1 MRRTARV
8 LATAGA
14 LAVLS
19 VASVARAQDGAA
31 ASDPAPSSA
40 KLELARQLV
49 QAMGGQEDAEDQ
61 LDAVFDVIE
70 KTVQGGAARVDN
82 RISGAFLDSLKQQVS
97 GLAPQV
103 VALSV
108 QLYAQNCTE
117 KELRDMLAFQQSDTG
132 RAMARK
138 QPLIRAQALHQTLP
152 LVSGKLPDLLD
163 HAADQACARVQC
175 SADERKALGNLM
187 NDPPQPPAQAT
198 PPDDSGPPDPGER
211 PTAPPIAG
219 PERSPI

>member
-1 MRRTARV
+1 MRRAVRV
-8 LATAGA
+8 FATAGVLAAFGLA
-14 LAVLS
+14 LS
-19 VASVARAQDGAA
+19 ARAQDEA
-31 ASDPAPSSA
+31 PAPDPA

-61 LDAVFDVIE
+61 LDAVFDAVQ
-70 KTVQGGAARVDN
+70 KTVEGSTADVDG
-82 RISGAFLDSLKQQVS
+82 RLSSAFLDGLKQQIA

-103 VALSV
+103 VALSI

-117 KELRDMLAFQQSDTG
+117 KELRDLLAFEQSDTG

-138 QPLIRAQALHQTLP
+138 QPLIRAQALQQTVP

-175 SADERKALGNLM
+175 SPQERKVLGDALNG
-187 NDPPQPPAQAT
+187 PPQ
-198 PPDDSGPPDPGER
+198 GPPDAASPDE
-211 PTAPPIAG
+211 PAPALPPQAPPAVST
-219 PERSPI
+219 PT

>member
-1 MRRTARV
+1 MRRSARM

-14 LAVLS
+14 LAVLAF
-19 VASVARAQDGAA
+19 ASVAHAQDEAPA
-31 ASDPAPSSA
+31 PDPA
-40 KLELARQLV
+40 KIDLARQLV

-61 LDAVFDVIE
+61 LDAVFEAIQ
-70 KTVQGGAARVDN
+70 KTVEGGASRVDN
-82 RISGAFLDSLKQQVS
+82 RIAGAFLDSLKQQVS
-97 GLAPQV
+97 SLAPEV
-103 VALSV
+103 VALSI

-175 SADERKALGNLM
+175 SADERKALGNLL
-187 NDPPQPPAQAT
+187 DGPPRPPPAAA
-198 PPDDSGPPDPGER
+198 PPDDNGPPDPGER
-211 PTAPPIAG
+211 PAAPPIAG
-219 PERSPI
+219 PDRSPI